1 MGIMEIKIPIYVKN
15 APLIVKNV
23 ILNNC
28 VICANLIT
36 ILNTILKAN
45 VGKIVI
51 WEHTL
56 IK

>member
-1 MGIMEIKIPIYVKN
+1 MEIKIPIYVKN